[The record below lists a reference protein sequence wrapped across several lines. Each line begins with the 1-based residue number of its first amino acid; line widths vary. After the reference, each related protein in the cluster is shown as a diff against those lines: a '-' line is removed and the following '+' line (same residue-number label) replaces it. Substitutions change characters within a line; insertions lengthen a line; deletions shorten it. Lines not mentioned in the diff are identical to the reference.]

1 MKVIFN
7 ISSPMT
13 YAVPK
18 KLHDVSVLRKDAS
31 ATGRDEALRV
41 VLVITLDPVTAAW
54 CLGCPS
60 DAPVTRWPSTLY
72 RVLAQTALESPAVW
86 RRCSLLLDRALH
98 DSVVRY
104 SEHPA
109 VDLAEVFLE
118 GREALSGDELAALL
132 WCLIRRR
139 CRSHDLIA
147 ERLSH
152 ELEVVAARRLH
163 GAGRCGSS

>member
-1 MKVIFN
+1 M
-7 ISSPMT
+7 S
-13 YAVPK
+13 YAQAK
-18 KLHDVSVLRKDAS
+18 KLHDISVLRRAPI
-31 ATGRDEALRV
+31 ATGRDEVLRV
-41 VLVITLDPVTAAW
+41 VLVIALDPASAAW

-72 RVLAQTALESPAVW
+72 RVLAQAALESPAVW
-86 RRCSLLLDRALH
+86 CRCSLLLDRALR
-98 DSVVRY
+98 DLVARY
-104 SEHPA
+104 SERPA
-109 VDLAEVFLE
+109 ADLAEVFLE

-163 GAGRCGSS
+163 GTGRHESS